1 MDKTKILLA
10 NVKDSKIN
18 IVYNYNEDELLFRLG
33 IQSCDTLF
41 AFEVHGTIEDAES
54 EGRYVN
60 AYDTK
65 R

>member
-1 MDKTKILLA
+1 M
-10 NVKDSKIN
+10 
-18 IVYNYNEDELLFRLG
+18 
-33 IQSCDTLF
+33 F

-65 R
+65 RQWGKFEVGDQVDLMDTNDDW

>member
-1 MDKTKILLA
+1 M
-10 NVKDSKIN
+10 
-18 IVYNYNEDELLFRLG
+18 LFRLG
-33 IQSCDTLF
+33 ITSCDTMF

-65 R
+65 RQWGKFEVGDQVDLMDTNDDW